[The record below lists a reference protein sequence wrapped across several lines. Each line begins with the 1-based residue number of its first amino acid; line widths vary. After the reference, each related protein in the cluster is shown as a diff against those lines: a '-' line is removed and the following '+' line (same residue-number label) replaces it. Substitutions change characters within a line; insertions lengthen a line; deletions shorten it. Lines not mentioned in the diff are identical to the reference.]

1 MPDWV
6 VRLIFLSQRGAR
18 NEVMSL
24 YPKVDFGNDFT
35 HNWWKLMWHL
45 YTRCRH
51 RPCGGAGCRKG
62 HGPVGLRP
70 THGLRLPAGCYLPF
84 QTTSWPVHL
93 PPPLPTSPRPSVPH
107 PHGSLTPPGTL
118 GDFTTSLG
126 SLPQSLTTLL
136 GKFFSLPQVAEKC
149 YWVWAAERRGYRVT
163 RGLCLQSFSSMK
175 YFLGKGNVH
184 HMVSQKLF

>member
-35 HNWWKLMWHL
+35 HNWWKLIWHL

-84 QTTSWPVHL
+84 QTTSWPVSL
-93 PPPLPTSPRPSVPH
+93 EKTSKIIGANRPPTTPTTHQPTPLGATSTRFLDTPRDAGWLHHFPGQPTSEPHHSFGEVLLSSPSGREMLLSLGCWTPRVQSHSWSLPSVI
-107 PHGSLTPPGTL
+107 
-118 GDFTTSLG
+118 
-126 SLPQSLTTLL
+126 
-136 GKFFSLPQVAEKC
+136 
-149 YWVWAAERRGYRVT
+149 
-163 RGLCLQSFSSMK
+163 
-175 YFLGKGNVH
+175 
-184 HMVSQKLF
+184 